1 MRILAEDDSRET
13 TAGPRVAYEPTRVRG
28 GLGRKRTATIS
39 RDENLHATGRLHDP
53 GLSPNAVAYLRVSTD
68 EQAISGLGL
77 DAQRASVQGK
87 AEQLGLPLDAVF
99 EEPAVSGAARREDRP
114 VLMQAVTALRRG
126 DVLLVAKRDRLG
138 RDFLETGLIERQVKK
153 RGARVVS
160 AAGEGTHD
168 DEPSSV
174 FTRHVMDAVAE
185 LELSMIRARTKASLA
200 AKRAR
205 GERAGQIP
213 FGFQLAVDGVRTHQ
227 RGCEVRGVSADACHC
242 GGRVVQLEPA
252 PVEQRL
258 LADIRA
264 RRAAGLSYREIAAD
278 LNAHGWTTRKQ
289 TPWRFQYIARLLKV
303 SA

>member
-1 MRILAEDDSRET
+1 MRILAEDSGNGVR
-13 TAGPRVAYEPTRVRG
+13 RG
-28 GLGRKRTATIS
+28 GEARTLGAKASSSIS
-39 RDENLHATGRLHDP
+39 RAKNLHATVRLRDRP
-53 GLSPNAVAYLRVSTD
+53 LSPNAVAYLRVSTE

-77 DAQRASVQGK
+77 DAQRATLQSK
-87 AEQLGLPLDAVF
+87 AAQLGLPLDAVF
-99 EEPAVSGAARREDRP
+99 EEPAVSGAATREDRP

-138 RDFLETGLIERQVKK
+138 RDFLETGLIERLVKK

-185 LELSMIRARTKASLA
+185 LELSMIRARTKAGLA

-205 GERAGQIP
+205 GERAGTLP
-213 FGFQLAVDGVRTHQ
+213 FGFQLAPDDPTQQ
-227 RGCEVRGVSADACHC
+227 R
-242 GGRVVQLEPA
+242 LEPA
-252 PVEQRL
+252 PIEQRL
-258 LADIRA
+258 LADMRA
-264 RRAAGLSYREIAAD
+264 RRAAGQSYRQIAAD
-278 LNAHGWTTRKQ
+278 LNADGATTRRG
-289 TPWRFQYIARLLKV
+289 TALRFQYIARALKV